1 MEAAG
6 KLLSSA
12 GVSGLTIKNLAREM
26 GFSESAIYRHF
37 PSKEAIILS
46 LLNYLASNMDDRLSI
61 ITEGQTD
68 ATVNFQ
74 AAFQHQFH
82 FFAEHPHFV
91 VAVFSDG
98 LMEASQ
104 DINAAILRIMQV
116 KQRHLEILVEAGQQQ
131 GHFTKTLTSETL
143 ATIIMGAFRLQM
155 YKWRASSFQFDL
167 QLAGQNLLQSILCLI
182 QEPRK

>member
-37 PSKEAIILS
+37 PSKEAIVLS
-46 LLNYLASNMDDRLSI
+46 LLNYLARNMDDRLRA
-61 ITEGQTD
+61 ITATEAD
-68 ATVNFQ
+68 ALVNFQ
-74 AAFQHQFH
+74 AVFQHQFQ

-116 KQRHLEILVEAGQQQ
+116 KQQHLQRLVEAGQQQ
-131 GHFTKTLTSETL
+131 GYFTQALASEAL
-143 ATIIMGAFRLQM
+143 AAIIMGAFRLQM
-155 YKWRASSFQFDL
+155 YKWRASGFQFEL
-167 QLAGQNLLQSILCLI
+167 QAAGQQLLLAVERLI